1 MKKLFVALLVLTMV
15 LSCTA
20 CGKKK
25 PKENNTN
32 KPTETAAEP
41 TAEPT
46 EPVAKPTEPVSDPEN
61 NPVPEGAVTDPTK
74 LGESITYWV
83 DGDYLYFKI
92 KTSAKIDAKLYDIDI
107 VNPGFYLTRESE
119 RITQEIL
126 DEIHCLDDKFDKE
139 WFDGY
144 YVFALDNTRIIDL
157 ASGEWAPGTWS
168 MLLYNGDTG
177 IVLGQWFIVLEG
189 GSKYH
194 FEFKDSWLVG
204 AGEDRKVKEFD
215 SLQDE
220 VASWFT
226 FNKQNEEWADFFFD
240 GYYLETIDPSGYDGY
255 FLMVCPEG
263 DYATYQEAMEAH
275 VGDYGTVGSRCPYK
289 FSIYHE
295 SIKPG
300 KYTMVL
306 ARSRSDELGVG
317 GNVEIQFGIEKI
329 DDENWK
335 FDFSNAKC
343 PALNSKYG
351 VVEDPVTPDGDPENG
366 NQGSE
371 SVSALLASVGLSE
384 ADIQTSLGFALG
396 TPTESDAQYVVS
408 AAYDSADSFKNWV
421 EAIAESCRKAAKDG
435 NIYESE
441 FSTEPLTS
449 FDIDESAVINM
460 VQFIYKTTG
469 KVVYVTLSSAGS
481 EENTFSCNI
490 QIY

>member
-1 MKKLFVALLVLTMV
+1 M
-15 LSCTA
+15 
-20 CGKKK
+20 
-25 PKENNTN
+25 
-32 KPTETAAEP
+32 
-41 TAEPT
+41 
-46 EPVAKPTEPVSDPEN
+46 
-61 NPVPEGAVTDPTK
+61 
-74 LGESITYWV
+74 
-83 DGDYLYFKI
+83 
-92 KTSAKIDAKLYDIDI
+92 
-107 VNPGFYLTRESE
+107 NPGFYLTRESE

-126 DEIHCLDDKFDKE
+126 DEVRCLDDKFDKE

-168 MLLYNGDTG
+168 MLLYNGDTD

-189 GSKYH
+189 GGKYH
-194 FEFKDSWLVG
+194 FEFKDSWLLG

-240 GYYLETIDPSGYDGY
+240 GYYLETIDSSGYDGY
-255 FLMVCPEG
+255 YLMVCPED

-343 PALNSKYG
+343 SALNSKYG
-351 VVEDPVTPDGDPENG
+351 VDGDFAEYSREFWEAKYPGENLCPFSIEENG
-366 NQGSE
+366 KEYSYYWVSGLEGWDGTMASWIKQPFNWNGWHMTDDGCIVNKDETLKLTDDWKDGESMSSFCTVTTEKYEKDSKQGSE
-371 SVSALLASVGLSE
+371 GNSAVLASVGLSE
-384 ADIQTSLGFALG
+384 ADIKTTLGMTLG
-396 TPTESDAQYVVS
+396 TPTESAAQYFVS
-408 AAYDSADSFKNWV
+408 VSYDSADSFGKWV
-421 EAIAESCRKAAKDG
+421 EAIAESCRKASKDG
-435 NIYESE
+435 SIYESE
-441 FSTEPLTS
+441 FTTEPLTS
-449 FDIDESAVINM
+449 FNIDDAAAINM

-481 EENTFSCNI
+481 EANTFSCNI